1 MFLKIFKF
9 IIDDFYKL
17 SQFFEKNRLIHFK
30 IDDDELIFKINLIE
44 KLNNN
49 YLRIQYDFTNELKVN
64 NFNTV
69 LSMQSNIMY
78 FQIDSTFYSIFSKF
92 IHNLEIVLK
101 NNDID
106 IRFENLVFEREKIW
120 NFIENSY
127 QILNLEIMTE
137 KGLIELP
144 EDNSL
149 DFSKFKFKLKEYPIS
164 WAQLVFRTA
173 DISFQFHFYI
183 NEINLPDDL
192 KIEDLI
198 GFFDYFEGYMKH

>member
-30 IDDDELIFKINLIE
+30 IDDDKLIFKINLIE
-44 KLNNN
+44 KLNDN
-49 YLRIQYDFTNELKVN
+49 YLRIQYDFTNELKVT

-69 LSMQSNIMY
+69 LSIQSNIMY

-92 IHNLEIVLK
+92 IHNLEIELK
-101 NNDID
+101 NNNIE

-144 EDNSL
+144 EDNSI

-164 WAQLVFRTA
+164 WAQLVFKTA

-183 NEINLPDDL
+183 NEINLPDYL
-192 KIEDLI
+192 KIKDLI
-198 GFFDYFEGYMKH
+198 GFFDYFEEYMKH

>member
-69 LSMQSNIMY
+69 LSIQSNIMY